1 MPETFQRSI
10 TLNSQC
16 KIFVLFCLNIINL
29 FFILSWI
36 FMSSNIWKFKF
47 HIWFLPTK
55 KLIFFKTS
63 KYPFSYVNW
72 KQIPLNFFNFNWK
85 FTHCVTPSL
94 RWRQSHSDLKFKIQ
108 FGNWPF
114 LNKYICSEYVESM
127 LLWFISKSWK
137 LLLKVIK
144 SPQMAGILRFMK

>member
-1 MPETFQRSI
+1 M
-10 TLNSQC
+10 L
-16 KIFVLFCLNIINL
+16 
-29 FFILSWI
+29 
-36 FMSSNIWKFKF
+36 KFKF
-47 HIWFLPTK
+47 HIRFLPTK
-55 KLIFFKTS
+55 KLILFKTS

-137 LLLKVIK
+137 LLFRYLNHHKWVEFEKCLKIHEIIKCNFLFIIDKSVIFLQL
-144 SPQMAGILRFMK
+144 PNT